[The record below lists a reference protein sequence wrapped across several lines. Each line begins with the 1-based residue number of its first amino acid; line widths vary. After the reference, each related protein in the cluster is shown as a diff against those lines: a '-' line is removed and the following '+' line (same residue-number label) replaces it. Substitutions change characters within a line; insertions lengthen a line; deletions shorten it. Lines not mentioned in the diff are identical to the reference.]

1 MRFVMRELV
10 LEILYAVLLV
20 LVLLSGV
27 GMILFALPGTFVIA
41 GAALL
46 YGLATGFDPVT
57 LKFAG
62 VLLGVAV
69 GLEVL
74 EEVLGAAMARKFGG
88 SRWAMV
94 GAFAGGFFGA
104 VYGTP
109 VAPVVGTLLGGFI
122 GAFLGAMLLEGLH
135 TRDWSRAA
143 QVGLGALFG
152 SVGGKITK
160 IVVALVMVIATLIK
174 AF

>member
-1 MRFVMRELV
+1 MN
-10 LEILYAVLLV
+10 ILYGILLV
-20 LVLLSGV
+20 LVLLLGV
-27 GMILFALPGTFVIA
+27 GMILFALPGTFIIV
-41 GAALL
+41 GATFL
-46 YGLATGFDPVT
+46 YGLATGFDPVSV
-57 LKFAG
+57 KFI
-62 VLLGVAV
+62 VSLLAVAI

-88 SRWAMV
+88 SKWAMV
-94 GAFAGGFFGA
+94 GAIAGGFMGA
-104 VYGTP
+104 IYGTP
-109 VAPVVGTLLGGFI
+109 LAPVVGTLLGGFI

-160 IVVALVMVIATLIK
+160 IVVAIVMVVFVLVK